1 MRFGI
6 ALPPDGPLAG
16 GTALEAAARAADE
29 LDYSSVWA
37 ASLKQLLAVTAAAD
51 RVPTGLVA
59 TGREAWDDV
68 GPEAIRLLRSRLRY
82 VGGTPRALLA
92 ARRAL
97 PGSLLLD
104 TSDAAPNAGR
114 AVDAGFGGVQLD
126 GWSPGL
132 GSPLVLPPRRAVG
145 SRLLLIVRMTGSATT
160 ADLRA
165 ALEGRVDELVVG
177 LPDADTLDEQLAG
190 FADVAE
196 RVAALTQ
203 TWVAQP
209 VR

>member
-1 MRFGI
+1 VRFGI
-6 ALPPDGPLAG
+6 ALPPGGPLAG
-16 GTALEAAARAADE
+16 QIAVEAAARAADE

-37 ASLKQLLAVTAAAD
+37 TSLQQLLAVSAAAD

-59 TGREAWDDV
+59 TGGEAWEEL
-68 GPEAIRLLRSRLRY
+68 GSPATRLLRSRLRY
-82 VGGTPRALLA
+82 VGGTPRALLSA
-92 ARRAL
+92 SRAL
-97 PGSLLLD
+97 PGPLLLLD
-104 TSDAAPNAGR
+104 SCDPG
-114 AVDAGFGGVQLD
+114 GEGVQTD
-126 GWSPGL
+126 GVQIHGWSPAL
-132 GSPLVLPPRRAVG
+132 RSPLALPPRRAPG

-165 ALEGRVDELVVG
+165 AMEGRVDELVVG
-177 LPDADTLDEQLAG
+177 LPDAGTLDEQLAG